1 MTYFEP
7 GVTRRESSCRVCAV
21 GSDRFL
27 WSLTVV
33 GVAAA
38 EDEEEGE
45 EDNDVLVD
53 DTA

>member
-1 MTYFEP
+1 M
-7 GVTRRESSCRVCAV
+7 CAV

-33 GVAAA
+33 GVGAV
-38 EDEEEGE
+38 EEEEGE